1 MRKHLI
7 AIVLLAVSLKAWAQ
21 FDAQSAFYMFYHS
34 HLNPA
39 SVGQTDYMQ
48 VSGSYRLQ
56 WIGIENAPQTGYF
69 AFQSPFK
76 IINTRHGAGAR
87 FMTDKIGL
95 FSNQTAHVQYAYKFP
110 LGGGFISAGIDLGII
125 SVTFKG
131 SKVFIP
137 EYDAESS
144 AQTGEDGSATGNGQ
158 TGAYHNAS
166 DMAIPKAD
174 KSDIKFDMA
183 LGVYYSNP
191 KWYAG
196 LSYSHVTRPVMKI
209 GDYTDITIYG
219 TMYAM
224 AGYNWVL
231 RNKKF
236 TIKPSWMLKSDFR
249 SWTMDLTLL
258 LDYNERIRGG
268 LSYRWGD
275 AVGFIFGGDIIPGLQ
290 LAYAYELPAS
300 KILQAS
306 SGSHEVCLSYSF
318 NILGRKK
325 HHKYKSIRIL

>member
-1 MRKHLI
+1 MS
-7 AIVLLAVSLKAWAQ
+7 IVVRAQ

-34 HLNPA
+34 HYNPA
-39 SVGQTDYMQ
+39 AIGQTDYMQ
-48 VSGSYRLQ
+48 TSGSYRLQ
-56 WIGIENAPQTGYF
+56 WLGIDNAPQTGYF
-69 AFQSPFK
+69 QFQSPFK
-76 IINTRHGAGAR
+76 ILKTRHGAGAR

-95 FSNQTAHVQYAYKFP
+95 FNNQTGAVQYAYKYP
-110 LGGGFISAGIDLGII
+110 LGGGFISAGVDLGII

-137 EYDAESS
+137 EYETNADNP
-144 AQTGEDGSATGNGQ
+144 DGGNQATAN
-158 TGAYHNAS
+158 APYHNVS
-166 DMAIPKAD
+166 DQAIPQSD

-183 LGVYYSNP
+183 VGVYYSNP

-196 LSYSHVTRPVMKI
+196 ISYSHVTRPVMKI
-209 GDYTDITIYG
+209 GDYTDITIFG

-236 TIKPSWMLKSDFR
+236 TLKPAFMLKSDFR

-306 SGSHEVCLSYSF
+306 SGSHEACLSYSF

>member
-1 MRKHLI
+1 MLFMGMS
-7 AIVLLAVSLKAWAQ
+7 AMAQ
-21 FDAQSAFYMFYHS
+21 FDAQSAFYMFFHS
-34 HLNPA
+34 QYNPA
-39 SVGQTDYMQ
+39 AVGQTDFMQ
-48 VSGSYRLQ
+48 ASGAYRIQ
-56 WIGIENAPQTGYF
+56 WVGIDNAPQTGYF
-69 AFQSPFK
+69 QFQSPFK
-76 IINTRHGAGAR
+76 IVKTRHGAGAR

-95 FSNQTAHVQYAYKFP
+95 FNNQTGAVQYAYKYP
-110 LGGGFISAGIDLGII
+110 LGDGFISAGIDLGII

-137 EYDAESS
+137 EYETNASE
-144 AQTGEDGSATGNGQ
+144 GGNEEGGGSGQAAGQ
-158 TGAYHNAS
+158 TTPYHNSS
-166 DMAIPKAD
+166 DIAIPKAD

-183 LGVYYSNP
+183 VGVYYSNP
-191 KWYAG
+191 RWYAG
-196 LSYSHVTRPVMKI
+196 VSYSHVTRPVMKI

-219 TMYAM
+219 TLYAM

-236 TIKPSWMLKSDFR
+236 MLKPSFMLKSDFR
-249 SWTMDLTLL
+249 SWTMDLSVL

-268 LSYRWGD
+268 VSYRWGD

-306 SGSHEVCLSYSF
+306 SGSHEVCLGYSF
-318 NILGRKK
+318 NIFGRKK
-325 HHKYKSIRIL
+325 HHKYKSIRLL

>member
-1 MRKHLI
+1 M
-7 AIVLLAVSLKAWAQ
+7 LLATCLPALAQ
-21 FDAQSAFYMFYHS
+21 FDAQSAFYMFYQS

-39 SVGQTDYMQ
+39 AVGQTDYMQ
-48 VSGSYRLQ
+48 ASGSYRLQ

-76 IINTRHGAGAR
+76 ILTTRHGAGAR

-95 FSNQTAHVQYAYKFP
+95 FSNQTGHVQYAYKFP
-110 LGGGFISAGIDLGII
+110 LLGGFISAGVDLGII

-137 EYDAESS
+137 EYDASS
-144 AQTGEDGSATGNGQ
+144 GTAQQTEEASGSSGSSSNGDN
-158 TGAYHNAS
+158 GSYHNAN
-166 DMAIPKAD
+166 DIAIPKAD

-183 LGVYYSNP
+183 LGAYFSNQR
-191 KWYAG
+191 WFAG
-196 LSYSHVTRPVMKI
+196 ISLSHLTKPVMKI
-209 GDYTDITIYG
+209 GDYTDITINP
-219 TMYAM
+219 TLYAL

-236 TIKPSWMLKSDFR
+236 TLKPSWMLKSDFR
-249 SWTMDLTLL
+249 SWSMDITLL

-268 LSYRWGD
+268 LNYRWGD

-290 LAYAYELPAS
+290 LAYAYELPAN

-325 HHKYKSIRIL
+325 HHKYKSIRLL